1 MFDFMFDFMFY
12 FMFDFMAIEETTGIE
27 KQIKAQ
33 AIRVN

>member
-1 MFDFMFDFMFY
+1 MFD